1 MYKGYLMG
9 LMERM
14 SNGQFVKI
22 CEIDPPKGIDTGE
35 FFRTADMLKGRV
47 HNLLV
52 ADLPGAV
59 MKMGSLAASF
69 LLKERGFEPIF
80 NLSGRDRN
88 VLALES
94 DILSAYALGIRNLY
108 IVDGVD
114 IRSGDHPNALSVNNV
129 NSLEL
134 LSIVKRLREGFDS
147 GGNELT
153 GKPDFYSG
161 IFVNSNAK
169 VHALDL
175 EMSKLEEKIRQEAG
189 FVITPAI
196 FDLKAFEEFIKKV
209 RKAYSIPVI
218 AEVILLKSVATAKF
232 INKHVEGVMVPD
244 AIIERLYSAGDKQAE
259 SIAIAVD
266 LIKGLKDL
274 CQGVKIVPLGW
285 EVKVPAVISGVE
297 M

>member
-1 MYKGYLMG
+1 MG
-9 LMERM
+9 LIERM
-14 SNGQFVKI
+14 SNGQFVII
-22 CEIDPPKGIDTGE
+22 CEIDPPKGVDTDE

-47 HNLLV
+47 HGLL
-52 ADLPGAV
+52 APDLPGAV

-69 LLKERGFEPIF
+69 LLKERGFETIY
-80 NLSGRDRN
+80 NISCRDRN
-88 VLALES
+88 ILALES
-94 DILSAYALGIRNLY
+94 DILSAYALGIKNLY

-114 IRSGDHPNALSVNNV
+114 IKSGDHPNAVPVNNV
-129 NSLEL
+129 NSMNL
-134 LSIVKRLREGFDS
+134 LSIVKRLKEGFDS

-153 GKPDFYSG
+153 GKPDFYTG

-175 EMSKLEEKIRQEAG
+175 EISRLEEKISQKAG
-189 FVITPAI
+189 FVITPAV
-196 FDLKAFEEFIKKV
+196 FDLNAFEEFIKKA
-209 RKAYSIPVI
+209 RKSYSIPVI
-218 AEVILLKSVATAKF
+218 AEVVLLKSVATAKF
-232 INKHVEGVMVPD
+232 INKHVENVMVPD
-244 AIIERLYSAGDKQAE
+244 EIIERLYSAGDKQAE

-285 EVKVPAVISGVE
+285 EAKVPAVINGVE

>member
-1 MYKGYLMG
+1 MG
-9 LMERM
+9 FIERM

-22 CEIDPPKGIDTGE
+22 CEIDPPKGVDTSE
-35 FFRTADMLKGRV
+35 LFKIADMLKGRI
-47 HNLLV
+47 HSLLV

-69 LLKERGFEPIF
+69 LLKEQGFETIF
-80 NLSGRDRN
+80 NISCRDRN

-108 IVDGVD
+108 IIDGVD
-114 IRSGDHPNALSVNNV
+114 IRSGDHPNALPVNNV
-129 NSLEL
+129 NALGL
-134 LSIVKRLREGFDS
+134 LSIVKRLKEGFDS

-153 GKPDFYSG
+153 GKPDFYTGAS
-161 IFVNSNAK
+161 INSNAK
-169 VHALDL
+169 AHALDL
-175 EMSKLEEKIRQEAG
+175 EIAKLEEEIKLEAS
-189 FVITPAI
+189 FVVTPAI
-196 FDLKAFEEFIKKV
+196 FDLKAFEEFMIKV
-209 RKAYSIPVI
+209 RKSYSIPII

-232 INKHVEGVMVPD
+232 INKHVENIMVPD

-285 EVKVPAVISGVE
+285 EAKVPAIINGVD

>member
-1 MYKGYLMG
+1 MG
-9 LMERM
+9 FTERM
-14 SNGQFVKI
+14 SNGEFVKV
-22 CEIDPPKGIDTGE
+22 CEIDPPKGVDTSE
-35 FFRTADMLKGRV
+35 FFETADMLKGRV
-47 HNLLV
+47 HGILV

-69 LLKERGFEPIF
+69 LLKERGFETIF
-80 NLSGRDRN
+80 NISCRDRN

-114 IRSGDHPNALSVNNV
+114 IKSGDHPNAQPVNNV

-134 LSIVKRLREGFDS
+134 LSIVKRLKEGFDS

-175 EMSKLEEKIRQEAG
+175 EIAKLEEKIRQEAD
-189 FVITPAI
+189 FVITPAV
-196 FDLKAFEEFIKKV
+196 FDLKAFEGFIKKV
-209 RKAYSIPVI
+209 RKSYRIPII
-218 AEVILLKSVATAKF
+218 AEIILLKSVATAKF

-285 EVKVPAVISGVE
+285 EAKVPAVISGIE